1 MSEYRD
7 KISPCEDAF
16 NQIKVIPP
24 PMKQDRNKLYVIS
37 ICAALALATIIAY
50 EPVRHNGFINYD
62 DPKYITENPNVN
74 RGITRQ
80 SITWAF
86 TKVHSANWHPLTWV
100 SHILD
105 CQLFGLNPFWHHL
118 VSLLFHI
125 ANALLLFWILTNI
138 TDAIWPS
145 AFVAAVF
152 ALHPVH
158 VESVAWAA
166 ERKDV
171 LSSLFWMLTMLA
183 YIRYA
188 ERPNLR
194 RYSLVLL
201 AFVMGLMA
209 KPMLVTLPFVLLLL
223 DYWPLG
229 RKLSIPNLLLEKVPL
244 FVLSALSCV
253 ITLIAQHSGGAIV
266 PLKSV
271 SRESESLGSQIANI
285 FVSYIKY
292 IGKTIWPSRL
302 AVYYPRT
309 HLGLSETT
317 AVICVLL
324 FILISFGVY
333 VGRRKKYITTGWL
346 WYVGTLVPVIG
357 LVQVGSQAM
366 ANRYM
371 YIPMIG
377 LLIIAAWAAKD
388 LIANRPRW
396 EIVAAVL
403 ATAALSSLLI
413 LTRMQVKHW
422 QDSLTLF
429 GYTLEV
435 TENNAVAENNYGWAL
450 SEAGRLD
457 EAMLRFTN
465 AARLRPAFADAQGN
479 MCNVLLKQGKLD
491 EAIVCLNELI
501 GRNMGTAEAHY
512 NLGVALGMQKK
523 YDDAIKSLA
532 MALQLDAEYPN
543 AHRKMGEMLLATG
556 KPNEAIEH
564 FNEALRMNKGQVKVY
579 ANLGKAYA
587 QLGRYEPAI
596 QNWTKV
602 AELEPNNAEVLN
614 NLAWLLATT
623 GDVSSQDAD
632 RAVKSAKRA
641 CESTGYKD
649 PEFVDTLA
657 AAYASAGRFSEA
669 IETAEKAIKL
679 AEAAG
684 QKELAETIQ
693 NRLEQY
699 KASRPY
705 HER

>member
-1 MSEYRD
+1 
-7 KISPCEDAF
+7 
-16 NQIKVIPP
+16 
-24 PMKQDRNKLYVIS
+24 MKQERNKLYVIS

-50 EPVRHNGFINYD
+50 EPVRHNGFVSYD
-62 DPKYITENPNVN
+62 DFKYITENPNVN
-74 RGITRQ
+74 SGITRQ

-145 AFVAAVF
+145 AFVAAIF

-171 LSSLFWMLTMLA
+171 LSGLFWMLTMLA

-201 AFVMGLMA
+201 AFVMGLMS
-209 KPMLVTLPFVLLLL
+209 KPMVVTLPFVLLLL
-223 DYWPLG
+223 DWWPLDRFAQSPKASSAATQKQQKTSVG
-229 RKLSIPNLLLEKVPL
+229 YSKATFLHLTAEKIPLL
-244 FVLSALSCV
+244 VLSALSSV
-253 ITLIAQHSGGAIV
+253 ITLIAQHSGVAIA
-266 PLKSV
+266 PLKSELL
-271 SRESESLGSQIANI
+271 ESVPLGCRIANM

-292 IGKTIWPSRL
+292 IGKTIWPSQL
-302 AVYYPRT
+302 AVFYPPT

-357 LVQVGSQAM
+357 LIQVGSQAM

-396 EIVAAVL
+396 EIVAAVS

-429 GYTLEV
+429 GYTVEV
-435 TENNAVAENNYGWAL
+435 TENNALAENNYGCAL
-450 SEAGRLD
+450 AEAGRLD

-465 AARLRPAFADAQGN
+465 AVRLKPTFAEARNNL
-479 MCNVLLKQGKLD
+479 CKLLLKQGKLD

-501 GRNMGTAEAHY
+501 GLNMGTAEAHY
-512 NLGVALGMQKK
+512 NLGVALGIQKK
-523 YDDAIKSLA
+523 YDDAIKSLT
-532 MALQLDAEYPN
+532 MALQLDAKYPN
-543 AHRKMGEMLLATG
+543 AHRKMGEMLLETG

-564 FNEALRMNKGQVKVY
+564 FNETLRMNKDQVKVY
-579 ANLGKAYA
+579 AYLGKAYA

-602 AELEPNNAEVLN
+602 VELEPNNAEVLN

-632 RAVKSAKRA
+632 RAVKFAKRA

-693 NRLEQY
+693 NRLQQY
-699 KASRPY
+699 KAGRPY